1 MSSPTKFQTASNI
14 SIIRIFVSAKHYSD
28 AAWILHVKHLRLHQ
42 FSRNYLVRCAL
53 LTWCVKT
60 TGLIRLSAAITIDL
74 MNDDLTSVR
83 HDFNIHPA
91 TRIGYVSLN
100 VSDINISLDFY
111 ERVLGFKKVD
121 RPSSQ
126 RALLSVDGHPSYIV
140 ELLQS
145 KDLAG
150 YKASKPETRR
160 AGLYHLA
167 ILLPKRKYLADMF
180 QNLTERRSEVQFDGL
195 ADHLVSE
202 SIYIRDPDN
211 NGIEIYYDRPSSKW
225 EWNGGQVRMATD
237 RLDTEDLLREST
249 ASGWKSMPAKTVIG
263 HVHLHV
269 RNLAKAMKLY
279 REILGLNF
287 TATYPGAYFFAA
299 GKYHH
304 HIATNIWLGTR
315 IHLATPGSVGL
326 NHFGIELPNKEQ
338 YEKMIRQ
345 IRQYKTEAPQ
355 YEQSN
360 GSSKSVFLRDMDGI
374 TIRLYTR

>member
-1 MSSPTKFQTASNI
+1 
-14 SIIRIFVSAKHYSD
+14 
-28 AAWILHVKHLRLHQ
+28 
-42 FSRNYLVRCAL
+42 
-53 LTWCVKT
+53 
-60 TGLIRLSAAITIDL
+60 
-74 MNDDLTSVR
+74 MNDDMTSVR

-100 VSDINISLDFY
+100 VSDINTSLDFY
-111 ERVLGFKKVD
+111 ESVLGFRKVD

-126 RALLSVDGHPSYIV
+126 RALLSVDGHPSYLV
-140 ELLQS
+140 ELVQL
-145 KDLAG
+145 KEGAAAAG
-150 YKASKPETRR
+150 YKVSMPETRR

-167 ILLPKRKYLADMF
+167 ILLPERKYLADML
-180 QNLTERRSEVQFDGL
+180 QNLSERRGEVQFDGL

-211 NGIEIYYDRPSSKW
+211 NGIEIYCDRPSSNW
-225 EWNGGQVRMATD
+225 EWNGSQVRMATE

-249 ASGWKSMPAKTVIG
+249 ASGWKVMPAKTVIG

-279 REILGLNF
+279 HEVLGLNF

-315 IHLATPGSVGL
+315 IQLATSGYVGL

-338 YEKMIRQ
+338 YEKTAEQ
-345 IRQYKTEAPQ
+345 IRQYMVEAPRQ
-355 YEQSN
+355 YGQSN
-360 GSSKSVFLRDMDGI
+360 GSSKSVFLHDMDGI